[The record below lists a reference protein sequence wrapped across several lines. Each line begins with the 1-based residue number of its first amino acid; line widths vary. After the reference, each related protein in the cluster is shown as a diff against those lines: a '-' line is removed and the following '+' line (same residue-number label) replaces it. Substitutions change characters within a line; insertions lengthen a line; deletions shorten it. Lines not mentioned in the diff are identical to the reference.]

1 MRAVIPYDRGTLVS
15 AVHVRGQLL
24 STEHTEQGTLV
35 HALVDAQLADA
46 LEPFRVV
53 IGKIA
58 ATAGAPEAVPD
69 ADAGPAAS

>member
-1 MRAVIPYDRGTLVS
+1 M
-15 AVHVRGQLL
+15 
-24 STEHTEQGTLV
+24 